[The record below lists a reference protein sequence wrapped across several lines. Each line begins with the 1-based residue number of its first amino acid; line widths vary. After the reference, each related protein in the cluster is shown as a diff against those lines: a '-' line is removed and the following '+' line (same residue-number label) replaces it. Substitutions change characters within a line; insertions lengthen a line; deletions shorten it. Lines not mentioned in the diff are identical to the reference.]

1 MKGLPKTFRD
11 FVKLHP
17 AIWEAH
23 ERLAKACG
31 DSGPLDRKTRELIK
45 IGISVGAGLETAT
58 KRHAIMALENGAKKE
73 EIYQAV
79 LMAMTTCGHPTAMAG
94 LQWVNV
100 ALQRSSKGGKRVVKK
115 KK

>member
-11 FVKLHP
+11 FVKQHP
-17 AIWEAH
+17 AIWKAH
-23 ERLAKACG
+23 EQLAQACS

-45 IGISVGAGLETAT
+45 IGISLGAGLETAT
-58 KRHAIMALENGAKKE
+58 KRHALMAREHGAKNE

-94 LQWVNV
+94 LQWVNI
-100 ALQRSSKGGKRVVKK
+100 ALKKPSGGSRSEKK
-115 KK
+115 KKK